1 MVAAGLGV
9 ELLFQGLG
17 IVPTDRNAKVEM
29 ATVTWNY
36 TTFLNIVFLALAA
49 VLVWR
54 YFRRG
59 GGIPMLRMMN
69 APAGHDH
76 GSHGHEHSHTA

>member
-1 MVAAGLGV
+1 MVATGLGV
-9 ELLFQGLG
+9 ELSSGARHRARRPQREGRDGERHLNF
-17 IVPTDRNAKVEM
+17 A
-29 ATVTWNY
+29 
-36 TTFLNIVFLALAA
+36 TFLNIVFLALAA

-69 APAGHDH
+69 APSGHDH
-76 GSHGHEHSHTA
+76 AGHQHHAA